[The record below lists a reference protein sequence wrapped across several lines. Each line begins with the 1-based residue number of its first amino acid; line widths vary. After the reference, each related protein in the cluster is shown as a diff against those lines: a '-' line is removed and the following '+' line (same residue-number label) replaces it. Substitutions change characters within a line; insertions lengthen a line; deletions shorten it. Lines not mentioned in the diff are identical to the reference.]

1 MGSVKQTRRILKWVG
16 NALLAVMLV
25 WTLTPFYWMVATS
38 LKKDKEIYGFEATLI
53 PRQPNLDAYR
63 RLLAQTPFVLYLRN
77 GTVVAVSTTVASL
90 VFGCLGAYA
99 LARLR
104 FRGRALIARGLI
116 FTYLVPQS
124 LLFIPLFAVMST
136 LALTDTLKGLT
147 LAYLGFTLPFCT
159 WLLLGYFRSVPLE
172 LEEAALV
179 DGCSRLGALVR
190 VILPMSLPA
199 LAVVA
204 FFSFTQAWNEFLYAN
219 VFVNSVE
226 ARTITTGLT
235 LFVVED
241 VFFWGTDDGGGMPG
255 HRAARRGVPG
265 LPAVGR
271 QGADARRGE
280 GLTQRRERWQSR
292 RRPGGKCSR
301 RRAWRR
307 ASRRRRGGSS
317 SRATRSGRRRSSS
330 GTCRTSPLADE
341 LQKQQVYEFAKQAG
355 VKESEVEYATVANEQ
370 FDAKLAAALEAG
382 NPPDVTR
389 LYESNV
395 QYYAAGNHLL
405 DVNDVVE
412 KMRREPQGIF
422 ESSMAAVLYKGRA
435 MGVPLAVNPWP
446 VHARLDLLEQA
457 KVEYP
462 KTWDEFIETSKKI
475 QSPPRLFAFGMC
487 LGLVADTTD
496 NVMEPPVVLRR
507 QDGARRQ
514 QDGRDELGPRTW
526 PA

>member
-1 MGSVKQTRRILKWVG
+1 MGSVTRTRRLLKWVG
-16 NALLAVMLV
+16 NTLLVVMLV
-25 WTLTPFYWMVATS
+25 WTLMPFYWMVATS

-63 RLLAQTPFVLYLRN
+63 RLFAQTPFVLYLRN
-77 GTVVAVSTTVASL
+77 STVIAVSTTVASL

-104 FRGRALIARGLI
+104 FRGRAVIARGLI

-226 ARTITTGLT
+226 ARTITMGLT

-241 VFFWGTDDGGGMPG
+241 VFFWGPMM
-255 HRAARRGVPG
+255 AAAC
-265 LPAVGR
+265 L
-271 QGADARRGE
+271 
-280 GLTQRRERWQSR
+280 
-292 RRPGGKCSR
+292 
-301 RRAWRR
+301 
-307 ASRRRRGGSS
+307 
-317 SRATRSGRRRSSS
+317 
-330 GTCRTSPLADE
+330 
-341 LQKQQVYEFAKQAG
+341 
-355 VKESEVEYATVANEQ
+355 ATV
-370 FDAKLAAALEAG
+370 
-382 NPPDVTR
+382 
-389 LYESNV
+389 
-395 QYYAAGNHLL
+395 
-405 DVNDVVE
+405 
-412 KMRREPQGIF
+412 
-422 ESSMAAVLYKGRA
+422 
-435 MGVPLAVNPWP
+435 
-446 VHARLDLLEQA
+446 
-457 KVEYP
+457 
-462 KTWDEFIETSKKI
+462 
-475 QSPPRLFAFGMC
+475 
-487 LGLVADTTD
+487 
-496 NVMEPPVVLRR
+496 PPVVVYLVFQRWVVKGLTL
-507 QDGARRQ
+507 GAVK
-514 QDGRDELGPRTW
+514 G
-526 PA
+526 